1 MYIEKCYKYSLSNTL
16 SFFLILFFFFFLVH
30 LSNTLSNT
38 LLLGQLA
45 QYECTNNEVVSHIF
59 WIKIFLVYGLP
70 FNNRTNLSAAS
81 QLIFSMWLMHEL
93 RRCRYPCFIDGH
105 SMILLAEWNI
115 YRLTI
120 KCWYWSV
127 FERNY
132 LVASV
137 YLPWQINAVGFL
149 ATSIPKKYYF
159 QWSRSANKCWWSV

>member
-1 MYIEKCYKYSLSNTL
+1 MHQQWSCK
-16 SFFLILFFFFFLVH
+16 
-30 LSNTLSNT
+30 
-38 LLLGQLA
+38 
-45 QYECTNNEVVSHIF
+45 SHF
-59 WIKIFLVYGLP
+59 WIKIFLVYWLP

-93 RRCRYPCFIDGH
+93 RRCWYPCFIGGH

-115 YRLTI
+115 YRLTT

-137 YLPWQINAVGFL
+137 YLPRQINPVGFL
-149 ATSIPKKYYF
+149 ATWIPKKYF
-159 QWSRSANKCWWSV
+159 NIPRSFIWKQVLRQNLKRLIMAQGLLQAIIESST